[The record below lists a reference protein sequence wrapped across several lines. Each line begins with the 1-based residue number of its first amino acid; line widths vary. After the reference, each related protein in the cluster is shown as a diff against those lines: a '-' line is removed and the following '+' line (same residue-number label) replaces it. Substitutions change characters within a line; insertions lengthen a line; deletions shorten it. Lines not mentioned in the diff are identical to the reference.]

1 MASGNDDNNNDE
13 GDDAD
18 DGLLMSPLNLGGSEK
33 AHDGQL
39 CPQGHLL
46 VQGQISCLPKD
57 T

>member
-1 MASGNDDNNNDE
+1 MSGDNDDDHNEE

-39 CPQGHLL
+39 WPQGHLL
-46 VQGQISCLPKD
+46 VQSQILCLPKD
-57 T
+57 K

>member
-1 MASGNDDNNNDE
+1 MSGDNDDDHNEE

-39 CPQGHLL
+39 WPQGHLL
-46 VQGQISCLPKD
+46 VQSQIFCLPKD
-57 T
+57 K